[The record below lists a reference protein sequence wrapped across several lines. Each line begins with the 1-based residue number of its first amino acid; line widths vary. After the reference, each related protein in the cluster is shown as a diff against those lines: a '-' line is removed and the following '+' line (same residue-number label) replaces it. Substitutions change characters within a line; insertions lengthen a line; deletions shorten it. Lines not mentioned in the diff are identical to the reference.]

1 MAVGQGFS
9 KAVTSGSIFHYDTGD
24 MINSFKGKP
33 GTNSLAGVIR
43 NYNGYS
49 ISNYTNGKLFET
61 NGYTETVNIPA
72 LGTRTVESV
81 EIYNVYSGY
90 GEDGNYNCCPSLFNY
105 SNGWLNTPLSGST
118 LYMYE
123 IIYKCESGYTN
134 ANYMYHYEYQA
145 DNTYNTEYGVFDT
158 SRQIALGDGWYYG
171 WGSFTTQA
179 TTSKGYFGLWY
190 YNYNVRDK
198 VSIASISLQQGD
210 SVLPPRQLI
219 PNATTRSNTQALVD
233 LIGNTTL
240 DVTNASFNSTGL
252 LTFDGTNDFIDT
264 NRTDLVAGTG
274 PFAIEAVYKNNSG
287 YGAIITNYGPGY
299 TSNSVWI
306 FAGGLYLNGGYGYV
320 SNWGSGR
327 INGTHHIVCVR
338 EADGT
343 FKTYFDG
350 VLDVSNNPGSAANV
364 PANINWR
371 IGSDVNAI
379 GAEPF
384 NGDIYVVKV
393 YNRAL
398 TAGEVKQN
406 YGHYKTRFNLP

>member
-9 KAVTSGSIFHYDTGD
+9 KVVTSGSIFHYDTGD

-33 GTNSLAGVIR
+33 GTNLLVGPNK

-49 ISNYTNGKLFET
+49 ITNYSNGKLFET

-72 LGTRTVESV
+72 LGPRTVESV

-90 GEDGNYNCCPSLFNY
+90 GTDGNFNCCPTLFYY
-105 SNGWLNTPLSGST
+105 SNSWRSTQLQGNT

-123 IIYKCESGYTN
+123 IIYKCESGYTDP
-134 ANYMYHYEYQA
+134 NYMYHYEYRA
-145 DNTYNTEYGVFDT
+145 DGTYNTEFGVHDN
-158 SRQIALGDGWYYG
+158 SRRISLGDGWYYA
-171 WGSFTTQA
+171 WGSFTTQP
-179 TTSKGYFGLWY
+179 TTADGTFGCWY

-198 VSIASISLQQGD
+198 LSIASISLQQGD

-219 PNATTRSNTQALVD
+219 PSNSTRSNTQGLLD
-233 LIGNTTL
+233 LTGNTTL

-252 LTFDGTNDFIDT
+252 ITFDGTNDFVDT
-264 NRTDLVAGTG
+264 NRTDLVTGTN
-274 PFAIEAVYKNNSG
+274 PFTIEAVSKNNSG
-287 YGAIITNYGPGY
+287 YGAIIGNYGPGY
-299 TSNSVWI
+299 TSNSIWV
-306 FAGGLYLNGGYGYV
+306 FAGGLYLNGGYGYI
-320 SNWGSGR
+320 NDYGSR
-327 INGTHHIVCVR
+327 MNGTHHLVCVR
-338 EADGT
+338 ETDGT
-343 FKTYFDG
+343 FRTYFDG
-350 VLDVSNNPGSAANV
+350 VLDVSNNPGSIANV

-384 NGDIYVVKV
+384 NGDIYVAKV

-398 TAGEVKQN
+398 TAGEVRQN
-406 YGHYKTRFNLP
+406 YGHYKTRFNLT